1 MTFKRILNSLYRTY
15 NLDFCKLADSLEIQD
30 ETVLKWEKG
39 EEKPTIEQLKKISAC
54 YAIPLA
60 ILEKSLKE

>member
-39 EEKPTIEQLKKISAC
+39 EEKPTIDQLKKISA
-54 YAIPLA
+54 
-60 ILEKSLKE
+60 